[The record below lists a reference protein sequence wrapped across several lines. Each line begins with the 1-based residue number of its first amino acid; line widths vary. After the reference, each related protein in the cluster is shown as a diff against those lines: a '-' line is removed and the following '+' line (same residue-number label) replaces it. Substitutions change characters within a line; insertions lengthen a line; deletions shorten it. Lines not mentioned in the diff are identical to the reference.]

1 MGRLRNGLM
10 TMGAVGVAAVG
21 VAGCGSGDD
30 DGGGPDTASTPA
42 AAAPAPAATTPAP
55 AAEAPAGAA
64 VPASDPVA
72 KAAAVAA
79 RQTGGVQI
87 EMRGLVAAGQ
97 IKQRLTGSGTIDSQ
111 KGRGMFTLAT
121 KINGHSIPIREV
133 MDGRSIYLTS
143 KLFANR
149 LPGKK
154 SWMKINLAEA
164 AKTEGFD
171 LSALGTNGPSQDPA
185 QILAYLRGAGAS
197 KKVGTEQVAGVPT
210 THYKVMVDLKKA
222 RANSDSAAA
231 KAAVDQLLKTL
242 GGRTTI
248 PIEVWVDAQDRVR
261 RQRVSYTADIR
272 KTQTDLDFTTDFVK
286 FGVPVK
292 VAQPPTSDTVDGLAL
307 LKKSGALEAAAQQAQ
322 QG

>member
-21 VAGCGSGDD
+21 AAGCGSGDD
-30 DGGGPDTASTPA
+30 DGGGQDTASTPA
-42 AAAPAPAATTPAP
+42 AAAATTPAP

-79 RQTGGVQI
+79 KQTGGVEI
-87 EMRGLVAAGQ
+87 KMRGLVSAGQ
-97 IKQRLTGSGTIDSQ
+97 LKQQLTGSGTIDSQ

-121 KINGHSIPIREV
+121 KINGHSVPIREV
-133 MDGRSIYLTS
+133 MDGHSIYLTS
-143 KLFANR
+143 KLFTNR

-164 AKTEGFD
+164 AKTKGFD

-185 QILAYLRGAGAS
+185 QVLAYLKGAGAAE
-197 KKVGTEQVAGVPT
+197 KVGTEEVAGVPT
-210 THYKVMVDLKKA
+210 THYKVVVDLKKA

-231 KAAVDQLLKTL
+231 KTAVDQLLKTL
-242 GGRTTI
+242 GTETTI
-248 PIEVWVDAQDRVR
+248 PVEVWVDAQNRVR

-272 KTQTDLDFTTDFVK
+272 KTQTDLDFTTDFLK

-292 VAQPPTSDTVDGLAL
+292 VDKPPTSDTVDGLAL
-307 LKKSGALEAAAQQAQ
+307 LKKTGALEAAAQQAQ